1 MDGIDFLGESW
12 NGSFSQFLFSLFFLL
27 CCFSS
32 NNLLFV
38 FFITSLFS
46 SANCFLKEANFSSK
60 SLLIFLI
67 CSYLASFCFLISVLL
82 SRNSSL
88 LEIMVLLD
96 SLMASNFLNG
106 FELSLD
112 LFVMSS
118 RQFLFQ
124 FSNLGFVLINQFLS
138 FSIDP
143 KSLRNLR
150 NDDISLTNLLS
161 SANFKLPAS
170 INPSK

>member
-1 MDGIDFLGESW
+1 MELISSVKAGMEASA
-12 NGSFSQFLFSLFFLL
+12 NSFSACSFFF

-32 NNLLFV
+32 NNLCLYSSSRLF
-38 FFITSLFS
+38 FS

-96 SLMASNFLNG
+96 SLMASN
-106 FELSLD
+106 
-112 LFVMSS
+112 
-118 RQFLFQ
+118 
-124 FSNLGFVLINQFLS
+124 S
-138 FSIDP
+138 F
-143 KSLRNLR
+143 
-150 NDDISLTNLLS
+150 
-161 SANFKLPAS
+161 
-170 INPSK
+170 